1 MSEITV
7 TPIDDRHF
15 GVELREGDVSTNHRV
30 AVPSTMVDDLGLA
43 DVEPDVLVRESMAF
57 LLEREPATSIMSEF
71 ALSDIQRYF
80 DDYYDELTRRV
91 GTS

>member
-7 TPIDDRHF
+7 TPMDERHF
-15 GVELREGDVSTNHRV
+15 GVELREGDQTTTHKV
-30 AVPSTMVDDLGLA
+30 AVPPEMVDDLGLG

-57 LLEREPATSIMSEF
+57 LLEREPATSILPEF
-71 ALSDIQRYF
+71 ALSDISRFF

-91 GTS
+91 GAA

>member
-7 TPIDDRHF
+7 TPMDDRHF
-15 GVELREGDVSTNHRV
+15 RVELREGDVSTTHRV
-30 AVPSTMVDDLGLA
+30 AVPPTMVDDLGLT
-43 DVEPDVLVRESMAF
+43 DVDPELLVRESMAF
-57 LLEREPATSIMSEF
+57 LLEREPATSVLPEF

-91 GTS
+91 GAA